1 MILWRRF
8 TPFLFAALLL
18 GATMTLL
25 NCGGGGDKIPIS
37 MRTKP
42 ISVAVF
48 DTPPG
53 PDPAVSAELGGDGFE
68 DIAESLG
75 FSTNIGVNYG
85 SPEAKKGGR
94 FMMRFTEFPSTL
106 RLEGK
111 DSNSAVITAIGGL
124 VYETLLGLDSET
136 LEWTRSLASHWKIS
150 DDKMTFTYR
159 IDPNARWSD
168 GKPVV
173 AQDVV
178 ASWRLR
184 VDEGILE
191 PYSNTLYGRYSEP
204 KVLSRYMVEVTTTE
218 LNWRHFLYFSSM
230 SIMPAH
236 HLDEISGAEYL
247 EKYQF
252 DMMPGTG
259 PYVFVK
265 EKMRKGKTLTLVR
278 RTDWWQA
285 DYVENIGNANF
296 DEIKYVIIQDD
307 RLTLEKFKK
316 GELDYYIIGRAQW
329 WVQEFDTSDPQF
341 ENLHRGLIQKRKIYN
356 HRVKGIGGLAMN
368 MRRAPFND
376 IRIRKAF
383 QKLWNRELLMET
395 LFFDEYGPI
404 KSYFP
409 GGQYEA
415 PGLEVVGYDPGG
427 AVELLRQAGWS
438 ERNPDGWLI
447 KNGKIFEL
455 DMSIDQTVE
464 RIFTPFQEDLAR
476 VGIKLNLRYVTPQT
490 MFKNVMNER
499 DFDIHYQNW
508 TGLTFPNPE
517 SSFHSNMADIGGTT
531 NICGVKNDRIDEIC
545 DAYNLMYDSHER
557 IEAIQEVDRILLDMV
572 PYVLGW
578 YAPYTL
584 RVAYWDK
591 FGHPDSYIGYAGDWS
606 SLPVLWWFEPEKAKQ
621 IEAARDDESITF
633 PHGETEILFDDIHP
647 PRERSKTAL

>member
-1 MILWRRF
+1 MILWRKV
-8 TPFLFAALLL
+8 TPFAVLALLL
-18 GATMTLL
+18 AAAVTLL
-25 NCGGGGDKIPIS
+25 NCGGGGDVPIS

-42 ISVAVF
+42 ISVMIF

-53 PDPAVSAELGGDGFE
+53 ADPAVSAELGGAGFE
-68 DIAESLG
+68 EIAESLG
-75 FSTNIGVNYG
+75 FSTNVGRSFG
-85 SPEAKKGGR
+85 SPLAKKGGR
-94 FMMRFTEFPSTL
+94 FVQRFTEFPSTL

-124 VYETLLGLDSET
+124 VYETLLGLDAET
-136 LEWTRSLASHWKIS
+136 LEWTRNLASHWKIS

-159 IDPNARWSD
+159 ISPDARWSD
-168 GKPVV
+168 GRPVV

-191 PYSNTLYGRYSEP
+191 PYSNTLFGRYTEP
-204 KVLSRYMVEVTTTE
+204 RVLSKYLVEVTTTE

-230 SIMPAH
+230 TIMPAH

-265 EKMRKGKTLTLVR
+265 DKMRKGKSLTLVR
-278 RTDWWQA
+278 RTDWWQSG
-285 DYVENIGNANF
+285 YEENVGNANF

-316 GELDYYIIGRAQW
+316 GELDYYIVSRAQW
-329 WVQEFDTSDPQF
+329 WVQEFDTADPAF
-341 ENLHRGLIQKRKIYN
+341 DYLHRGLIQKRKIFN

-383 QKLWNRELLMET
+383 QKLWNRELLMES
-395 LFFDEYGPI
+395 LFFNEYEAMR
-404 KSYFP
+404 SYYP

-415 PGLEVVGYDPGG
+415 PDLPVVHHDPGG
-427 AVELLRQAGWS
+427 AVELLRQAGWA
-438 ERNPDGWLI
+438 ERNSDGWLV

-490 MFKNVMNER
+490 MFKNVMNDR
-499 DFDIHYQNW
+499 DYDIHYQNW

-517 SSFHSNMADIGGTT
+517 SSFASSMADVGGTT
-531 NICGVKNDRIDEIC
+531 NITGVKNDRIDEIC
-545 DAYNLMYDSHER
+545 AEYNVMYKASDR
-557 IEAIQEVDRILLDMV
+557 IAAIQEIDRILLDLT
-572 PYVLGW
+572 PYALGW

-584 RVAYWDK
+584 RLAYWNK
-591 FGHPDSYIGYAGDWS
+591 FGYPDSYIGYSGDWS
-606 SLPVLWWFEPEKAKQ
+606 SLPILWWFEPEQALRT
-621 IEAARDDESITF
+621 EAAKKDNSLTF
-633 PHGETEILFDDIHP
+633 PHGTTDVYFDDIHP
-647 PRERSKTAL
+647 PRENSREAL